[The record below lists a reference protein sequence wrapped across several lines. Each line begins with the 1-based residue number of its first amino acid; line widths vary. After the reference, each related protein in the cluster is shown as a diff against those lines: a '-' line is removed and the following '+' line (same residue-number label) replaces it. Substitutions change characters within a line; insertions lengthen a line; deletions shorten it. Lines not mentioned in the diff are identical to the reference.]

1 MEEKTPFEKAIITLL
16 EAVEVGRQKGAYSF
30 KECAIIGGA
39 IEFFTTKPEEKP
51 EEVKPEGPVLQAEVI
66 K

>member
-1 MEEKTPFEKAIITLL
+1 MEEKTPFEKALITLL

-30 KECAIIGGA
+30 KECVIIGGA
-39 IEFFTTKPEEKP
+39 IEFFTSKPEDKT
-51 EEVKPEGPVLQAEVI
+51 EVSFESPSLEAEVI